1 MTDARPFDMPAP
13 AAPRTASPEQASA
26 RLLDEGITHHRA
38 GRLPEAVDAYG
49 RALALD
55 GRNRSAAN
63 NLGVA
68 LRVLGR
74 REAAE
79 ALYRRCLAEEPDD
92 ASATVNLGNVLRD
105 LGRLEEAEAA
115 HRRAVDLDPG
125 SRGGPY
131 GLGLVYRDA
140 KRLDDSRHW
149 LERAVALAPDDPD
162 INWDLAQTLLCAG
175 DYRRGFAQY
184 EWRWRL
190 KDVRRPDY
198 GRPLWDGRPLNGGA
212 LLLHGEQGFGDVIQF
227 ARFAPLA
234 AARAGVPVVLHVRPE
249 LVPLLDGQFP
259 EVAAV
264 VANTRPPPPCD
275 AVAPLLSVP
284 HLLGLGREDISP
296 APYLRPVPR
305 RLSLPPPPRGARL
318 KVALCWQGS
327 PTQKND
333 RNRSLPFAALLPL
346 LRHSGIAF
354 YSVQKGAAARD
365 PAGWG
370 VAPLVPDL
378 DPLLT
383 DFADS
388 SAVLAAMDLVITADT
403 SVLHV
408 AAAMGTPAWVLLSVF
423 HDWRFDGGD
432 GIDTW
437 YRGVRVFKQPSPGDW
452 RGPVEQVNAALGEML
467 ENGR

>member
-1 MTDARPFDMPAP
+1 MTDAPTLAP
-13 AAPRTASPEQASA
+13 ATARSA
-26 RLLDEGITHHRA
+26 QQISDHFLAEGIAHHRA
-38 GRLPEAVDAYG
+38 GRLADAVGAYG
-49 RALALD
+49 RALAAD
-55 GRNRSAAN
+55 GTNRGAAN
-63 NLGVA
+63 NMGVA

-79 ALYRRCLAEEPDD
+79 ALYRRCLALDPAD
-92 ASATVNLGNVLRD
+92 ASACVNLGNVLRD
-105 LGRLEEAEAA
+105 LGRLAEAEAA
-115 HRRAVDLDPG
+115 HRRAVDLEPG
-125 SRGGPY
+125 GRGGAY

-140 KRLDDSRHW
+140 KRLDESLEW
-149 LERAVALAPDDPD
+149 LEKAVAVAPDDPD

-198 GRPLWDGRPLNGGA
+198 RLPAWTGQPLHGGT

-234 AARAGVPVVLHVRPE
+234 ATRAGAPVVLHVRPE
-249 LVPLLDGQFP
+249 LVPLLDGQLP
-259 EVAAV
+259 GVAAV
-264 VANTRPPPPCD
+264 VPTTAAPPRCD

-284 HLLGLGREDISP
+284 HLLGLKRADISP

-305 RLSLPPPPRGARL
+305 RLTLPAPPGGARL

-333 RNRSLPFAALLPL
+333 RNRSLPFTALLPL
-346 LRHSGIAF
+346 LGNAEVAF
-354 YSVQKGAAARD
+354 YSVQKGEAAKD
-365 PAGWG
+365 PAAWG

-378 DPLLT
+378 DPLLG

-388 SAVLAAMDLVITADT
+388 SAVLAAMDVVLTADT

-423 HDWRFDGGD
+423 HDWRFDAAD
-432 GIDTW
+432 SIDTW
-437 YRGVRVFKQPSPGDW
+437 YQGVRVFKQTTPGDW
-452 RGPVEQVNAALGEML
+452 TGPVARVAAALGELL
-467 ENGR
+467 ETAR

>member
-1 MTDARPFDMPAP
+1 MTDASTLPPPR
-13 AAPRTASPEQASA
+13 AAA
-26 RLLDEGITHHRA
+26 RLLDEGIAHHRA
-38 GRLPEAVDAYG
+38 GRLPEAVTAYG
-49 RALALD
+49 RALAID
-55 GRNRSAAN
+55 PRTRSAAN
-63 NLGVA
+63 NMGVA

-79 ALYRRCLAEEPDD
+79 ALYRRCLALDPND

-115 HRRAVDLDPG
+115 HRRALDLDPAG
-125 SRGGPY
+125 RGGAY

-140 KRLDDSRHW
+140 KRLEESLHW
-149 LERAVALAPDDPD
+149 LEQAVAVAPEDPD

-175 DYRRGFAQY
+175 DYGRGFAQY

-198 GRPLWDGRPLNGGA
+198 GKPRWDGGPLAGGT

-234 AARAGVPVVLHVRPE
+234 AARAGVPVALHVRPE
-249 LVPLLDGQFP
+249 LVPLLDGQLP
-259 EVAAV
+259 GVATVTA
-264 VANTRPPPPCD
+264 TTQPPPPCD

-284 HLLGLGREDISP
+284 HLLGLGRDDILP
-296 APYLRPVPR
+296 APYLRPVAR
-305 RLSLPPPPRGARL
+305 RLTLPAPPAGTRL

-346 LRHSGIAF
+346 LRHTDVAF
-354 YSVQKGAAARD
+354 YSVQKGEAAKD

-378 DPLLT
+378 DPLLN

-408 AAAMGTPAWVLLSVF
+408 AAAMGKPAWVLLSVF
-423 HDWRFDGGD
+423 HDWRFDGRD
-432 GIDTW
+432 SIDTW
-437 YRGVRVFKQPSPGDW
+437 YQGVRVFKQTTPGDW
-452 RGPVEQVNAALGEML
+452 TGPVERVNAALEDL
-467 ENGR
+467 S